1 MLLKELAVF
10 EVLSTPIWV
19 VHPFNERVVYANQAS
34 RTLSGEMSLNEMR
47 NGIYSTCPET
57 QLQHYL
63 RYLDTMSEIFEVWT
77 LPTANGLQSV
87 YCKTTLIDTED
98 CGCLLLFEA
107 VKLLAQN
114 QSIHTGSR
122 RYQRRNNGFFARF
135 FMTNTAPMLLID
147 PHKDGRIVD
156 ANIAALRFYHYSD
169 EEMRTKHTWQINT
182 LGRDVIPI
190 MNNIA
195 SLPGGHKPLNF
206 THILADGS
214 LRHVQTYAG
223 PVVLLNRREFH
234 RLVEAPTFIPRGYCL
249 LLIDIDHFKSIND
262 IHGHQKGDEVL
273 LVLSRILE
281 TSVDREDKIYRWGGE
296 EFLLFLPHSPIGRA
310 LILAEGIRQ
319 AVSEYQT
326 LSVTVSIG
334 VAEHHD
340 GETVEQLFSRVDKA
354 LYAAKNDGRN
364 RVTRMPFDSSERRR
378 SRDGAA

>member
-1 MLLKELAVF
+1 
-10 EVLSTPIWV
+10 
-19 VHPFNERVVYANQAS
+19 
-34 RTLSGEMSLNEMR
+34 MSLKRSIKTVAVSGLCLTMMTIPASGMPLASD
-47 NGIYSTCPET
+47 NGRPVSWVDNS
-57 QLQHYL
+57 
-63 RYLDTMSEIFEVWT
+63 RDTYERQT
-77 LPTANGLQSV
+77 LMVDGKPFFFNGVQIR
-87 YCKTTLIDTED
+87 IDK
-98 CGCLLLFEA
+98 
-107 VKLLAQN
+107 VK
-114 QSIHTGSR
+114 
-122 RYQRRNNGFFARF
+122 
-135 FMTNTAPMLLID
+135 D
-147 PHKDGRIVD
+147 
-156 ANIAALRFYHYSD
+156 FYHYSD

-223 PVVLLNRREFH
+223 PVVLYNIRLMLCIIHDITEEVHLKKELEFSAAHDPLTGLLNRREFH

-340 GETVEQLFSRVDKA
+340 GETVDQLFSRVDKA

>member
-114 QSIHTGSR
+114 QSIHTGSPPPP

-147 PHKDGRIVD
+147 P
-156 ANIAALRFYHYSD
+156 S
-169 EEMRTKHTWQINT
+169 
-182 LGRDVIPI
+182 
-190 MNNIA
+190 
-195 SLPGGHKPLNF
+195 
-206 THILADGS
+206 
-214 LRHVQTYAG
+214 
-223 PVVLLNRREFH
+223 
-234 RLVEAPTFIPRGYCL
+234 
-249 LLIDIDHFKSIND
+249 
-262 IHGHQKGDEVL
+262 
-273 LVLSRILE
+273 
-281 TSVDREDKIYRWGGE
+281 
-296 EFLLFLPHSPIGRA
+296 
-310 LILAEGIRQ
+310 
-319 AVSEYQT
+319 
-326 LSVTVSIG
+326 
-334 VAEHHD
+334 
-340 GETVEQLFSRVDKA
+340 
-354 LYAAKNDGRN
+354 
-364 RVTRMPFDSSERRR
+364 
-378 SRDGAA
+378 